1 MHAPR
6 PLAAALA
13 AVYLSLAAS
22 AVAAQPP
29 SDTGMRVAH
38 ALFSAVDMASLVREG
53 ALQNAG
59 ALTAFE
65 KVRPAW
71 KGMFL
76 DAAQEAIVKDQA
88 GMEMAMARVFAR
100 DFSDEEL
107 SAALTVFSDP
117 QAKLALAA
125 AARHQPLPNAAAPC
139 AQACV
144 RAMNSPAGRSFLAKF
159 SKAFSGPELQS
170 EMMAAV
176 VPDLFIIFGEK
187 AKAAE
192 AKGAGGL

>member
-1 MHAPR
+1 MHAHR
-6 PLAAALA
+6 PLTAALA
-13 AVYLSLAAS
+13 VICLSLAAP
-22 AVAAQPP
+22 AAAQSPN
-29 SDTGMRVAH
+29 DTGMRVAH
-38 ALFSAVDMASLVREG
+38 ALFSAVDMAGLVREG
-53 ALQNAG
+53 AVQNAA

-65 KVRPAW
+65 KIRPAW

-76 DAAQEAIVKDQA
+76 DAVQEAILKDQA
-88 GMEMAMARVFAR
+88 GMETAMARTFAR

-125 AARHQPLPNAAAPC
+125 AARHQPLPKGASAC
-139 AQACV
+139 SQACM
-144 RAMNSPAGRSFLAKF
+144 RAMNSPAGRSFLTKF

-192 AKGAGGL
+192 AKSAAGL

>member
-1 MHAPR
+1 
-6 PLAAALA
+6 
-13 AVYLSLAAS
+13 
-22 AVAAQPP
+22 
-29 SDTGMRVAH
+29 MRLAH
-38 ALFSAVDMASLVREG
+38 ALFSAVDMAGLVREG
-53 ALQNAG
+53 VAQDAG

-65 KVRPAW
+65 KIRPAW

-76 DAAQEAIVKDQA
+76 DAVQEAILKDQA

-125 AARHQPLPNAAAPC
+125 AARHQPPPNAAAPC
-139 AQACV
+139 AQACA
-144 RAMNSPAGRSFLAKF
+144 RAMNSPAGRSFLTKF
-159 SKAFSGPELQS
+159 SKAFSGPELRS

-192 AKGAGGL
+192 AKSAGGL